1 MFKDEEIRGKHA
13 KHAKKTTNDEPS
25 VEKVKPANDA
35 SKEAAPA
42 DEQKT
47 VKIDTVKKESVA
59 TAAQTKG
66 ETPATHVTPPVE
78 PLDVPAVPA
87 VSAVKPAVPV
97 VPSAVATPVANGETP
112 GWTPIDYENLK
123 KASTTRKIVGITVGV
138 VVALV
143 AAAYIGG
150 AVFFMSHFFPGTSI
164 NGSDISMRSQ
174 EDVAQMIDEM
184 AADYSVEVSGSGM
197 DFTVSSQDMGIQVD
211 GSKIASEALAET
223 SPWTWPMQVNESHD
237 ITERLVTE
245 YNAGG
250 LEEAVTSQVDAWN
263 EEATDPVNAS
273 LTYNEEANAYEVVP
287 EQPGTKF
294 DTQKVLEVVD
304 AAVMDM
310 EPTAELSDDQL
321 LVPSILSDN
330 EDLLAAQETA
340 NGYVQADLH
349 LILGESSE
357 VAEINADQISQWVT
371 FGDDM
376 SVSFDDEAMDGWL
389 TELGNS
395 FDTVGTER
403 TYTRPNGKTVTVDG
417 GTYGWEVDTAG
428 MVDLVHQ
435 EIMNGTQ
442 GEISVPWIAGAAFYN
457 GPGAVDWS
465 DYIDVDL
472 SEQHVY
478 YITGEGEVTWES
490 DCITGM
496 PDGKHDTPTGI
507 WTLFSME
514 SPATLK
520 GEILAATGAPEYE
533 TQVQY
538 WMPFTYSGCGLHDAT
553 WQPAFG
559 GSMYSQGYGSH
570 GCVNLSYDAA
580 ASLYDIAVVG
590 IPVIVHW

>member
-1 MFKDEEIRGKHA
+1 MFKDEEVRGKHA
-13 KHAKKTTNDEPS
+13 KHAKKATEEKSSAVKTEPENDETS
-25 VEKVKPANDA
+25 E
-35 SKEAAPA
+35 
-42 DEQKT
+42 
-47 VKIDTVKKESVA
+47 VA
-59 TAAQTKG
+59 TADGQKTIKAEPV
-66 ETPATHVTPPVE
+66 ETASTTEKPEASEAATHVTPLVE
-78 PLDVPAVPA
+78 PLEKPVVAPVAPVQSAVP
-87 VSAVKPAVPV
+87 SAA
-97 VPSAVATPVANGETP
+97 VPSAVVPPVAEGDAA
-112 GWTPIDYENLK
+112 GWAPIDYGNLK
-123 KASTTRKIVGITVGV
+123 KASTVRKTIGITVGV

-150 AVFFMSHFFPGTSI
+150 AVFFMNHFYPATTI
-164 NGSDISMRSQ
+164 NGSDISMKTQ
-174 EDVAQMIDEM
+174 EEVADMIGEM
-184 AADYSVEVSGSGM
+184 VSDYSIEVSGAGM
-197 DFTVSSQDMGIQVD
+197 NFTVSSQDMGIQAD
-211 GSKIASEALAET
+211 GGRIAESALADNK
-223 SPWTWPMQVNESHD
+223 PWTWPAQISKTHD
-237 ITERLVTE
+237 ITDRMVTE

-250 LEEAVTSQVDAWN
+250 LEEVVIAQVEAWN
-263 EEATDPVNAS
+263 EEATDPVDAT
-273 LTYNEEANAYEVVP
+273 LAYNEDANAYEVVP

-294 DTQKVLEVVD
+294 DAQAVLEVVNE
-304 AAVMDM
+304 AVSTM
-310 EPTAELSDDQL
+310 EPSAQLSEEQL
-321 LVPSILSDN
+321 MKPSILSDD
-330 EDLLAAQETA
+330 EDLLSAQETA

-371 FGDDM
+371 FEDDM

-389 TELGNS
+389 TDLGNGM
-395 FDTVGTER
+395 DTVGTER
-403 TYTRPNGKTVTVDG
+403 TYTRPNGKTVTVEG
-417 GTYGWEVDTAG
+417 GTYGWEVDTAA
-428 MVDLVHQ
+428 MVELVRE
-435 EIMNGTQ
+435 EIKSGTQ
-442 GEISVPWIAGAAFYN
+442 GEVYVPWIAGAAYYN
-457 GPGAVDWS
+457 GPGEVDWS

-478 YITGEGEVTWES
+478 YYTGDGELLWES

-520 GEILAATGAPEYE
+520 GEILASTGAPEYE

-553 WQPAFG
+553 WQPSFG

-580 ASLYDIAVVG
+580 QSLYGIATVG